1 MWPRIF
7 GSCHRFRPVQTA
19 PDLFAD
25 QFVHVNLSD
34 VPGNG
39 PCGAGELTVHPL
51 HPNRA
56 MQGKT
61 LLAIFRPT
69 WRRISSVIDEPKA
82 ITPPKRS
89 RRILRFSYRMRAGA
103 SGHFRP
109 NNGRLS

>member
-7 GSCHRFRPVQTA
+7 DSGDRFRPVQTA

-25 QFVHVNLSD
+25 QFVHLNLSD

-39 PCGAGELTVHPL
+39 PCGARELTVHPL

-61 LLAIFRPT
+61 LVAIGKPIFQHVGERCFSTSHCPIVYCRVSRPSP
-69 WRRISSVIDEPKA
+69 R
-82 ITPPKRS
+82 ITPLQNSEFAVRPS
-89 RRILRFSYRMRAGA
+89 WILE
-103 SGHFRP
+103 
-109 NNGRLS
+109 